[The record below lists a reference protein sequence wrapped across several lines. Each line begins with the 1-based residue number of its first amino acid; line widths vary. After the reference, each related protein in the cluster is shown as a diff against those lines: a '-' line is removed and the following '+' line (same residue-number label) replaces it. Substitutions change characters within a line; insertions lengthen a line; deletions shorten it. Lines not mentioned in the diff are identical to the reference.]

1 MRAGLLLGVLSIVA
15 YSEELP
21 PGRIIDDVKC
31 SADPS
36 QTYALYLPSHY
47 SANRA
52 WAVIFALDPGAR
64 GRLPVTRFQPG
75 AENYGYIVAGS
86 NNSRN
91 GSWEMSLAAV
101 QAMVADVTQR
111 FAIDRKQMY
120 LAGFSGGARV
130 AMQVAL
136 STSQIAGVIA
146 SSAGFPDSTP
156 RKSVPFAIFATA
168 GTEDFNYLEMR
179 RLDRA
184 LTTPHHLAIF
194 EGGHGWPP
202 SNLAEEAI
210 EWLETQAMKSGRRP
224 SDQAILDG
232 AFARRVAQANSQTS
246 EFATTRAVQ
255 ALIDDFEGLRDVTK
269 FAARVAALQ
278 RNKSV
283 KQAGKKELELEQ
295 REEHFLIDL
304 VALEA
309 QLANPAARNASLSS
323 LRSRLADL
331 THQANAAED
340 SSERRLARRLLRG
353 AIVRSIELHK
363 DPEYRRL
370 LDELPIAG
378 RPGG

>member
-1 MRAGLLLGVLSIVA
+1 MRAGLLLAVLALVA

-36 QTYALYLPSHY
+36 QSYALYLPYHY
-47 SANRA
+47 SPNRA
-52 WAVIFALDPGAR
+52 WAVIFALDPAAR
-64 GRLPVTRFQPG
+64 GRLPVTRFQSG
-75 AENYGYIVAGS
+75 AETYDYIVAGS

-91 GSWEMSLAAV
+91 GSWETSVAAV
-101 QAMVADVTQR
+101 QAMVADVSQR

-156 RKSVPFAIFATA
+156 RKSVPFVIFATA
-168 GTEDFNYLEMR
+168 GTEDFNYIEMR

-202 SNLAEEAI
+202 GDLAGEAI
-210 EWLETQAMKSGRRP
+210 EWLEIQAMKSGRRAADP
-224 SDQAILDG
+224 AVLDR
-232 AFARRVAQANSQTS
+232 AFARRVAQASAQTNELDTS
-246 EFATTRAVQ
+246 RALQ
-255 ALIDDFEGLRDVTK
+255 ALVADFEGLREVTN
-269 FAARVAALQ
+269 FADRLASMQRQKPVREAA
-278 RNKSV
+278 
-283 KQAGKKELELEQ
+283 KKELELEQ
-295 REEHFLIDL
+295 REEHMLMDLI
-304 VALEA
+304 ALEA
-309 QLANPAARNASLSS
+309 QLASPATRNASLSE
-323 LRSRLADL
+323 LRSRLSNL

-340 SSERRLARRLLRG
+340 SAERRLARRLLRG
-353 AIVRSIELHK
+353 TFVRSIEFHK
-363 DPEYRRL
+363 DPEYRKL
-370 LDELPIAG
+370 VDTLQMTD
-378 RPGG
+378 RP